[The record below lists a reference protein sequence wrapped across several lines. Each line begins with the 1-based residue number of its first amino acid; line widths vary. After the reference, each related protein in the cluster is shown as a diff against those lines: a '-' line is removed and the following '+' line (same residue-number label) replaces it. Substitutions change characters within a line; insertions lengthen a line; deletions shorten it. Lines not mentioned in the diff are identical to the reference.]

1 MAEEP
6 TKETSKEET
15 QYADFSDM
23 QGTEIPDEVEFPQP
37 DVSVQYIEDSPEE
50 TQEETAEAEAPQET
64 SEVNRKGEPLSPDQ
78 ERYWQHKF
86 DTEAKPLREQNELLK
101 QEIETIKTQ
110 LNPPKEAEKLVEPI
124 KPATDDPN
132 DMLDYLNAK
141 DAYNSKLLAQK
152 FDSQEKY
159 FQQIEQERQQRAQA
173 EEANQLKSYQLGKL
187 QTVGRLTPEEA
198 VDAIT
203 MFSNPAQSEDE
214 YYGYIADFYKHRRG
228 ISASP
233 RTTNVK
239 KTPAPLATQAGEAK
253 GQKVEDGDQFFGDMN
268 NYIKEN
274 Y

>member
-37 DVSVQYIEDSPEE
+37 DISVQYIEDPPEE

-110 LNPPKEAEKLVEPI
+110 LNPPPKEEVLVEPVA
-124 KPATDDPN
+124 PTTDDPN
-132 DMLDYLNAK
+132 DLLDYLKAK
-141 DAYNSKLLAQK
+141 VVYDNKVHQKEMGEMKGVVSQFQTAMATQAQT
-152 FDSQEKY
+152 D
-159 FQQIEQERQQRAQA
+159 
-173 EEANQLKSYQLGKL
+173 EANQLKSYQLGKL

-253 GQKVEDGDQFFGDMN
+253 GQKVEDGDQFYGDMN